1 MSDKSLNDWDEL
13 YLLQHIKSKSC
24 YNKTSSAENLE
35 QEYLKQ
41 EYLKQEYIGNK
52 NFDKKDRFE
61 EQIFFFITS

>member
-41 EYLKQEYIGNK
+41 EYIGNK